1 MTGQA
6 DVIILGGGLVG
17 LTLGVALDAHGLT
30 SIVIDPAEP
39 ASVLAK
45 GFDGRA
51 SAVASASHAMLDAIG
66 VGARLRGQGCPIGS
80 IRVSDGLA
88 PRGLWFDADPQAGP
102 LGVMYENRVLRRVLH
117 EAAAAAPNVT
127 LLMPAKAASVER
139 DGDAVRVTTEDG
151 QSFTAALLV
160 GAEGRNS
167 PTRAAAGIN
176 VARWSYDHTAI
187 IATLGHERPHE
198 GVAHEIFY
206 PSGPFALLPMLDD
219 EAGPRSAI
227 VWTVE
232 GEHGPAMLGLPD
244 RAFLAEAEQRMGGM
258 LGRLRSVS
266 PRSSYP
272 LGFHHTARITDTRL
286 ALVGD
291 AAHGIHPIAGQG
303 LNLGFLWLRCWLK
316 ARGWGSIRA
325 MRSCS
330 RAMSDGAR
338 LTASWSRPPPTRSPD
353 CSACRAGRRVR
364 SVGSGSTWSH
374 ASRRSSAASWPR
386 RAARPARCPNCCR
399 GWRSSQSPARAELV
413 EALLSSKEVQPF
425 DKLRANGACYC
436 SVTSP
441 SSPAAEKRSNSA
453 SRSVRSSS
461 VSASSRACLA
471 AISNGIAWA
480 RPLTSD
486 WSSSRP
492 TSFQSIA

>member
-1 MTGQA
+1 LVQDA
-6 DVIILGGGLVG
+6 DIIILGGGLVG
-17 LTLGVALDAHGLT
+17 LTLAVALDAHGLT

-66 VGARLRGQGCPIGS
+66 IGARLKGQGCPIGS

-88 PRGLWFDADPQAGP
+88 PRGLWFDSAPEAGP
-102 LGVMYENRVLRRVLH
+102 LGVMYENRLLRRVLH
-117 EAAAAAPNVT
+117 ETAAAAGNVT

-139 DGDAVRVTTEDG
+139 DGSAVRVRLEDG
-151 QSFTAALLV
+151 RSYRAALLV

-206 PSGPFALLPMLDD
+206 TSGPFALLPMLDD
-219 EAGPRSAI
+219 EAGHRSAI

-232 GEHGPAMLGLPD
+232 ARHGDAMLGLPD
-244 RAFLAEAEQRMGGM
+244 RAFLAEAEKRMGGM
-258 LGRLRSVS
+258 LGALRSVS

-303 LNLGFLWLRCWLK
+303 LNLGFRDVAALAEVLVE
-316 ARGWGSIRA
+316 
-325 MRSCS
+325 
-330 RAMSDGAR
+330 GAR
-338 LTASWSRPPPTRSPD
+338 LGLDPGDAQLLARYERWRALDSFLVAATTDGLTRLFGLPGKAPRAIRRFGLDMVSRIPPLQ
-353 CSACRAGRRVR
+353 RRFM
-364 SVGSGSTWSH
+364 
-374 ASRRSSAASWPR
+374 AE
-386 RAARPARCPNCCR
+386 ARGETGKLPK
-399 GWRSSQSPARAELV
+399 
-413 EALLSSKEVQPF
+413 LLQGLEV
-425 DKLRANGACYC
+425 
-436 SVTSP
+436 
-441 SSPAAEKRSNSA
+441 
-453 SRSVRSSS
+453 
-461 VSASSRACLA
+461 
-471 AISNGIAWA
+471 
-480 RPLTSD
+480 
-486 WSSSRP
+486 
-492 TSFQSIA
+492 